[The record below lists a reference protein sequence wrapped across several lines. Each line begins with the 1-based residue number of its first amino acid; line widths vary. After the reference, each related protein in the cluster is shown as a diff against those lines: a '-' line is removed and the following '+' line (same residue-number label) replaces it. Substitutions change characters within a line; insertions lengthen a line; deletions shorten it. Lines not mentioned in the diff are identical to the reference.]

1 MDLHLTVGGKNYAPQ
16 TRLSNIEHRRAEQL
30 QMRNWGRQGKGKGKT
45 INWEDEIDG
54 LKYAIREI
62 IASETGLERRVSN
75 LEGKR

>member
-45 INWEDEIDG
+45 INWEDEIDESF
-54 LKYAIREI
+54 KYEIREI
-62 IASETGLERRVSN
+62 IADLERRVSN

>member
-1 MDLHLTVGGKNYAPQ
+1 
-16 TRLSNIEHRRAEQL
+16 
-30 QMRNWGRQGKGKGKT
+30 MRNWGRQGKGKGKT